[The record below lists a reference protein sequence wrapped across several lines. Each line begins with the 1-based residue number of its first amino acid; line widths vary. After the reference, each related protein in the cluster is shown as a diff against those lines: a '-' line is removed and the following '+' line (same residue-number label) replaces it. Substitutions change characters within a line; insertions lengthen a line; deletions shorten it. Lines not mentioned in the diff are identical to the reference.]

1 VFNPLRDMDFTLEN
15 ANFSRQNILAKAGA
29 FAQAQVNASQSN
41 LVGLFG

>member
-15 ANFSRQNILAKAGA
+15 TNFSRQNILAKTGA
-29 FAQAQVNASQSN
+29 FAKAQVDASQSN